1 VARAPGQALAGWLAA
16 ASARRPGPVVTLAA
30 ALAAG
35 LLALS
40 SGRPSEVGYA
50 AYFGPASPE
59 LGRLEAFLDEFETG
73 APLLLVFGC
82 RESPRCER
90 VDEPWA
96 LGFLARLHEA
106 AERLPNVRRVT
117 SAWTVPVVLGPLDA
131 RPIATP
137 ASGAPSAPLAPDGD
151 GAEPA
156 TGTRFALAP
165 DWRQRFAAG
174 LAQPAFAGVVVAPDA
189 RAAGVV
195 VELASIESA
204 ALRATVR
211 GALALLPELE
221 RELGAELHL
230 AGDPV
235 WTVVSAD
242 SLERDSALLTALM
255 FIAMAGVLWLLFRDP
270 WLTALPLV
278 SVAVV
283 TVLVEGAAAA
293 FGLPR
298 TSLLAALPPLLVAIA
313 IAGSLHLL
321 AAVARACDA
330 EAGAG
335 AAPAAAAEY
344 ALVRRVRAERLVAGA
359 AREVGEGCFWSAGTT
374 AAGFAAFLTSDL
386 ASFRHFGALATAGMA
401 TAFLVSFTLLPAL
414 LALRLRRGGLRA
426 RPRRSALARD
436 VLAALHETVT
446 SHPRFVAAAS
456 LAAFLAL
463 AAGAARLHYASDFGF
478 GEGSYVVRSLRAI
491 EANFRKPMTT
501 EVVVTLPPGAR
512 VWEPETLAL
521 LARIEALFA
530 GEPSTGAAWSFLDL
544 LDEAHRLDRGAPAG
558 SLPALVAATPRVLPL
573 AAGAERARSFW
584 NERGPD
590 GRERTRVSVDRAWLD
605 DAAQGPYVARIDA
618 ALRELAAS
626 PAAAGVGIELAGG
639 LLLADRFVSRLR
651 ETQRESFAAAFL
663 LVAATLVLLLRG
675 PLPLVAWAVAV
686 NLLPVAALLGLMGWS
701 GIGIDPANTMV
712 GAILLGIGVDDTIHV
727 ALRMRDARRRGRPL
741 RAAVAEV
748 FDTVGEAVLA
758 TSLCLA
764 VGFSVLLFSQW
775 GGLVSFGLVA
785 SLGVALLLVG
795 DVLLFPAALLAGAA
809 AREAAR

>member
-1 VARAPGQALAGWLAA
+1 MARAPGQALAGGLAA
-16 ASARRPGPVVTLAA
+16 ASARHPGPVVAVAGL
-30 ALAAG
+30 LAAG
-35 LLALS
+35 LLAVS

-50 AYFGPASPE
+50 AYFGPESPE
-59 LGRLEAFLDEFETG
+59 LRRLEAFLDEFETG
-73 APLLLVFGC
+73 APLLLAFGC

-117 SAWTVPVVLGPLDA
+117 SAWTVPVVLAPLDA
-131 RPIATP
+131 RPI
-137 ASGAPSAPLAPDGD
+137 GQVGD
-151 GAEPA
+151 GNGNAPMA
-156 TGTRFALAP
+156 GTRFALAP
-165 DWRQRFAAG
+165 DWRARFAAG

-195 VELASIESA
+195 VELGSIESA

-211 GALALLPELE
+211 AALALRPAFE

-255 FIAMAGVLWLLFRDP
+255 FAAMAGVLWPLLRDP
-270 WLTALPLV
+270 WLTALPLL

-293 FGLPR
+293 IGLPR

-321 AAVARACDA
+321 AAVARAADA
-330 EAGAG
+330 EP
-335 AAPAAAAEY
+335 APAAGPAA
-344 ALVRRVRAERLVAGA
+344 RRARAERLVPAA
-359 AREVGEGCFWSAGTT
+359 AREVGEGCFWSALTT

-386 ASFRHFGALATAGMA
+386 ASFRHFGALAAAGVA
-401 TAFLVSFTLLPAL
+401 TAFAVSFTLLPAL
-414 LALRLRRGGLRA
+414 LALRLRRGDPRGG
-426 RPRRSALARD
+426 PRRGALARE
-436 VLAALHETVT
+436 VLGALHETVT
-446 SHPRFVAAAS
+446 RHPRFVAAAS

-463 AAGAARLHYASDFGF
+463 AVGATRLAYASDFGF

-501 EVVVTLPPGAR
+501 DVVVTLPPGR
-512 VWEPETLAL
+512 RLWHPEALGL
-521 LARIEALFA
+521 LARVEELFA

-544 LDEAHRLDRGAPAG
+544 LDEAHRLDRGAAAG
-558 SLPALVAATPRVLPL
+558 SLPALVAAAPRALPL

-584 NERGPD
+584 NEHGPD
-590 GRERTRVSVDRAWLD
+590 GRQRARVSVDRAWLD
-605 DAAQGPYVARIDA
+605 DAAQGPYVARIGA
-618 ALRELAAS
+618 ALHALAGT
-626 PAAAGVGIELAGG
+626 PEAAGAEIELAGG
-639 LLLADRFVSRLR
+639 LLLADRFVGQLR
-651 ETQRESFAAAFL
+651 ETQRESFAAAFA
-663 LVAATLVLLLRG
+663 LVSAALVLLLRR
-675 PLPLVAWAVAV
+675 PLPLVAGAVAV
-686 NLLPVAALLGLMGWS
+686 NVLPVAALLGLMGWA
-701 GIGIDPANTMV
+701 GIGVDPASTMV

-727 ALRMRDARRRGRPL
+727 ALRLRDARARGRTL
-741 RAAVAEV
+741 RDAVAEV

-785 SLGVALLLVG
+785 SLGVVLLLAG
-795 DVLLFPAALLAGAA
+795 DVLLLPAALLAGSE
-809 AREAAR
+809 AREPRR